1 MEKGFCFSILPV
13 GRKVM
18 ALRIISKHQLKGVW

>member
-13 GRKVM
+13 GRKVIS
-18 ALRIISKHQLKGVW
+18 LRIIAEHQLKGVW

>member
-13 GRKVM
+13 GRNVM
-18 ALRIISKHQLKGVW
+18 SLCIIAEHQLKGVW